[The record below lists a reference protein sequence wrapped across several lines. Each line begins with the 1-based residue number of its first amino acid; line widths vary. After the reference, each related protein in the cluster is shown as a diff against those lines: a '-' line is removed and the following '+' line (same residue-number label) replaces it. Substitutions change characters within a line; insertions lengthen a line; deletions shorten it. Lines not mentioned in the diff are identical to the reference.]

1 MRPPSFYQGF
11 HITYSLLKPST
22 SIAFLS
28 MRRVVD
34 WGVADLT
41 WCSFCAECLL
51 CARFTSERG
60 SWVDWHRGRWGAA
73 EGAGVRAAVIN
84 PQSKRSWLVPRHRRP
99 DGRGLVGLD
108 GCEARLCDPCARV
121 SRVCPGS
128 PRCLFTSLF
137 TGTTTKPVR
146 CRHEAK
152 YTRVAVGPF
161 SAPFIAHC
169 FADTS
174 PSPCQPCIL
183 TTHRARHLAK
193 FAIGVQSAQARCGR
207 LF

>member
-1 MRPPSFYQGF
+1 MIPRGNLDSMRPPSFYQGF

-84 PQSKRSWLVPRHRRP
+84 PQSKRSWLVPRHRPCTGRRGAGRP
-99 DGRGLVGLD
+99 WVG
-108 GCEARLCDPCARV
+108 GFGWSCEVRLSDPCARV

-128 PRCLFTSLF
+128 PRCLFT
-137 TGTTTKPVR
+137 GTVPVPYR
-146 CRHEAK
+146 
-152 YTRVAVGPF
+152 
-161 SAPFIAHC
+161 
-169 FADTS
+169 
-174 PSPCQPCIL
+174 
-183 TTHRARHLAK
+183 RAA
-193 FAIGVQSAQARCGR
+193 A
-207 LF
+207 

>member
-51 CARFTSERG
+51 CARFTSERA

-84 PQSKRSWLVPRHRRP
+84 PQSKRSWLVPPSPPMYRPPRR
-99 DGRGLVGLD
+99 RTAVGWWVWMVVRFVCLIRVPVCPVCVSASP
-108 GCEARLCDPCARV
+108 GVFLPVLYRSPGVFLPVPCDPCARV
-121 SRVCPGS
+121 RPCVPCATCVSRLP
-128 PRCLFTSLF
+128 
-137 TGTTTKPVR
+137 PVSFYR
-146 CRHEAK
+146 
-152 YTRVAVGPF
+152 
-161 SAPFIAHC
+161 
-169 FADTS
+169 
-174 PSPCQPCIL
+174 
-183 TTHRARHLAK
+183 
-193 FAIGVQSAQARCGR
+193 
-207 LF
+207 

>member
-1 MRPPSFYQGF
+1 MAISIAFFSMRPPSFYQGF

-84 PQSKRSWLVPRHRRP
+84 PQSKRSWLVPRHRPCTGDRTAVGWWVWMVVRLVCVIRVPVCLVCVPAPPGVFLQVFLPVPRRNPSAVVRRSTPASPSALSRP
-99 DGRGLVGLD
+99 HSSLTASPILPR
-108 GCEARLCDPCARV
+108 AHASRV
-121 SRVCPGS
+121 S
-128 PRCLFTSLF
+128 
-137 TGTTTKPVR
+137 
-146 CRHEAK
+146 
-152 YTRVAVGPF
+152 
-161 SAPFIAHC
+161 
-169 FADTS
+169 
-174 PSPCQPCIL
+174 
-183 TTHRARHLAK
+183 
-193 FAIGVQSAQARCGR
+193 
-207 LF
+207 